1 MRRFSYLLAAV
12 LSLAALVSSCQREE
26 PQKPSVDPDT
36 PDLRDFA
43 LIAGV
48 EDYEEEDESR
58 AIFRLPNF
66 IRWVGTDKLKVYDVD
81 GYGKKFGTA
90 QSDVQRAEFRC
101 GGWWEGKAPVMA
113 VHSWFGNIDDCEYT
127 GEKYTAYLN
136 EKQRIVN
143 RNSNAKEATASIGKV
158 TQVGDHYEI
167 EVMQNMYSL
176 LAFTLKSPNVKS
188 VTLEGL
194 NSEVIAGWIDITYR
208 DAADNYST
216 WTANTD
222 STKQQKSILVYPEEN
237 IAPDGCFPSGQI
249 FNICVLNQT
258 FTNGIT
264 LTMKNRDNKE
274 VKRTITK
281 MVGGA
286 AVQLNRNRRHLLNK
300 PLDDGVVI
308 EGEDLPLTLDFSET
322 WPFNELLVKPS
333 NQLKTGLAGET
344 YTFTHG
350 EQIDT
355 FEIANRAY
363 ASGESSNLYYT
374 NKGNDEAPCLR
385 FNNPTGEG
393 TQQNSNGSWIK
404 LPAIEGRMLHTV
416 TVYSNNGYGTR
427 YLALNTVPGVSGA
440 FDSFGVLAGGSRTY
454 TNKSLNYDTSYYLVL
469 TNASQLQISKIELT
483 YGKF

>member
-58 AIFRLPNF
+58 AIFRLPNI
-66 IRWVGTDKLKVYDVD
+66 IRWVDIDKLKVYDAS

-101 GGWWEGKAPVMA
+101 GGWWEGTAPVMA

-127 GEKYTAYLN
+127 GGKYTAYLN
-136 EKQRIVN
+136 ETQRIVN
-143 RNSNAKEATASIGKV
+143 RNSNAKEATVSIGKV

-208 DAADNYST
+208 DAAHSYST
-216 WTANTD
+216 WTANAD
-222 STKQQKSILVYPEEN
+222 PTKQQKSILVYPGEN

-274 VKRTITK
+274 VKRTITQ
-281 MVGGA
+281 MVGGT

-308 EGEDLPLTLDFSET
+308 EEEDLTLTLDFSET
-322 WPFNELLVKPS
+322 WPFNEPRANPG

-344 YTFTHG
+344 YTFT
-350 EQIDT
+350 QDAQTYT

-363 ASGESSNLYYT
+363 ASGESSSLYYT
-374 NKGNDEAPCLR
+374 DRGNNEVPCLR
-385 FNNPTGEG
+385 FNNPTTVG

-404 LPAIEGRMLHTV
+404 LPVIEGRMLHTV
-416 TVYSNNGYGTR
+416 TVYSNNANGTR

-454 TNKSLNYDTSYYLVL
+454 TNKSLDYDTSYYLVL

>member
-58 AIFRLPNF
+58 AIFRLPNI
-66 IRWVGTDKLKVYDVD
+66 IRWVDTDKLKVYDAS

-101 GGWWEGKAPVMA
+101 GGWWEGTVPVMA
-113 VHSWFGNIDDCEYT
+113 VHSWSDNIDDCEYT
-127 GEKYTAYLN
+127 TGGKYTAYLN
-136 EKQRIVN
+136 ERQLIVN
-143 RNSNAKEATASIGKV
+143 RNSNAKGATASIGKV

-194 NSEVIAGWIDITYR
+194 NSEVIAGWIDITYQ
-208 DAADNYST
+208 DAAHSYST
-216 WTANTD
+216 WTANAD
-222 STKQQKSILVYPEEN
+222 PTKQQKSIFVYPGVN

-274 VKRTITK
+274 VRRTITQ
-281 MVGGA
+281 MEGGT
-286 AVQLNRNRRHLLNK
+286 AVQLERNRRHLLNK

-308 EGEDLPLTLDFSET
+308 EKEDLTLTLDFSET
-322 WPFNELLVKPS
+322 WPFNEPCVDKLE
-333 NQLKTGLAGET
+333 QTKTGLSGET
-344 YTFTHG
+344 YTFT
-350 EQIDT
+350 QDAQTYT
-355 FEIANRAY
+355 FEIANRLL
-363 ASGESSNLYYT
+363 GDEETSSNLYYEWR
-374 NKGNDEAPCLR
+374 NSNCLR
-385 FNNPTGEG
+385 FSNPTSG
-393 TQQNSNGSWIK
+393 TQANSNGSWIK
-404 LPAIEGRMLHTV
+404 LPVIEGRMLHTV
-416 TVYSNNGYGTR
+416 TVSGSNSFGTR
-427 YLALNTVPGVSGA
+427 RLALNTVPSVSDA
-440 FDSFGVLAGGSRTY
+440 FDSIGVPPGGSCTV
-454 TNKSLNYDTSYYLVL
+454 TDKSLNYDTSYYLVL
-469 TNASQLQISKIELT
+469 TSADRFQITSIELT

>member
-26 PQKPSVDPDT
+26 PQKPSADPDT

-66 IRWVGTDKLKVYDVD
+66 IRWVDTDKLKVYDAS

-90 QSDVQRAEFRC
+90 QSDVRRAEFRC
-101 GGWWEGKAPVMA
+101 GGWWEGTAPVMA

-127 GEKYTAYLN
+127 AGEKYTAYLN
-136 EKQRIVN
+136 ETQRIVN
-143 RNSNAKEATASIGKV
+143 RSSNAKEATVSIGKV
-158 TQVGDHYEI
+158 TKVGDHYEI
-167 EVMQNMYSL
+167 ETMQNMYSL

-194 NSEVIAGWIDITYR
+194 NSEVIAGWIDINYR
-208 DAADNYST
+208 DADHSFST
-216 WTANTD
+216 WSASEDPKEKYT
-222 STKQQKSILVYPEEN
+222 SIYVYPAGSATEN
-237 IAPDGCFPSGQI
+237 ECFVPNKTY
-249 FNICVLNQT
+249 NICVLNQT

-264 LTMKNRDNKE
+264 LTMKNKDNKE
-274 VKRTITK
+274 VRRKITQ
-281 MVGGA
+281 MEGGA
-286 AVQLNRNRRHLLNK
+286 GVYLNRNRRHLLNK

-308 EGEDLPLTLDFSET
+308 KEEDLTLTLNFNAG
-322 WPFNELLVKPS
+322 WPFNEPLVKPS
-333 NQLKTGLAGET
+333 DQLKTGLAGET

-350 EQIDT
+350 AQIDT

-363 ASGESSNLYYT
+363 APGESSNLYYT
-374 NKGNDEAPCLR
+374 LYNNNSLR

-404 LPAIEGRMLHTV
+404 LPSIAGRMLHTV
-416 TVYSNNGYGTR
+416 TVYSNNTGNTR
-427 YLALNTVPGVSGA
+427 TLALNTAPGVSGA
-440 FDSFGVLAGGSRTY
+440 FDTITVPHDSSGSVTD
-454 TNKSLNYDTSYYLVL
+454 KSLNYDTSYYLVL